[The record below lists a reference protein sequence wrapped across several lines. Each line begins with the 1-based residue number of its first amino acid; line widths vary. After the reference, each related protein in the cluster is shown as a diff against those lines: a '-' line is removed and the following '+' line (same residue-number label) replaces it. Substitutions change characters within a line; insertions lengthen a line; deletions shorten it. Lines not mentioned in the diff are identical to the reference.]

1 MHINCRIAGVYYLDD
16 DTKQFL
22 KELKKDSL
30 LNLIPEPDN
39 QFDANAIRVTA
50 LGEEL
55 EDIHLGYVPKV
66 INESILAEMTKNPKL
81 RVVFKGGQN
90 ILISTEDYEKFDLA
104 DLANLL

>member
-1 MHINCRIAGVYYLDD
+1 MHINTKIAGVYYLDD
-16 DTKQFL
+16 DTKGFL
-22 KELKKDSL
+22 KELKKDSV

-39 QFDANAIRVTA
+39 QFDVNAIRVTA

-66 INESILAEMTKNPKL
+66 INESVLAEMNKNSKL
-81 RVVFKGGQN
+81 RVIFKGGQN
-90 ILISTEDYEKFDLA
+90 ILITDSDVKQFDLA